1 MFRTPIVFT
10 ALMLAL
16 AACSP
21 KTPGANAAS
30 AGALGQSVASDPN
43 AAANAPNYPDWART
57 VVPPYPNASV
67 ALAVNTGLYQFQS
80 SDDPA
85 TVLAWYKAHVTA
97 TWTQDATVASNWN
110 GVANG
115 VQISIAPPEVK
126 ANGVQTMIE
135 VSKR

>member
-1 MFRTPIVFT
+1 MF
-10 ALMLAL
+10 AL

-21 KTPGANAAS
+21 KTPGANATGPA
-30 AGALGQSVASDPN
+30 AGASQSAATDPN
-43 AAANAPNYPDWART
+43 AAANAPNYPDWARA
-57 VVPPYPNASV
+57 VVAPYPNASV

-85 TVLAWYKAHVTA
+85 TVLAWYKGHVAA

-115 VQISIAPPEVK
+115 VQVSIAAPEVK
-126 ANGVQTMIE
+126 ANGVNTMIE
-135 VSKR
+135 ISKR